1 MTTETT
7 SAAEPTTASNEELAD
22 DEPLLTASEVGK
34 MLAINGKAMTDQ
46 GVLHMMRRGELPAAR
61 ETSAG
66 KSKRYWFSLA
76 DVHRVKAA
84 RNLP

>member
-7 SAAEPTTASNEELAD
+7 SAAEPTTAPEET
-22 DEPLLTASEVGK
+22 LLTASEVGE

-66 KSKRYWFSLA
+66 KSKRYWFRLA
-76 DVHRVKAA
+76 DVERVKAA